1 MHANLLAKFE
11 KSLGLGGLNGRLSVS
26 LPPPPPPPPPPRR
39 PKRTIAII
47 LVTAV
52 TLAIAGISAY
62 IILGPKAEFEV
73 SSLTLSPTEA
83 KIGEEVTVSV
93 EVKNVGR
100 ASGVYRATLLINEKK
115 VQEKEVML
123 QPGEVK
129 IVTFT
134 VVEDTNGTY
143 TVGVDKLTKSF
154 KVLTPATFKLSDLTI
169 SPSEPEIGEPIVI
182 SVTVENIG
190 QVEGTYTVKLK
201 INEATE
207 DAKSVTLA
215 GGAKGTVSFTVTRY
229 TVGSYSIEVDGLKRS
244 LSVLKPAPSSFKM
257 IEPKPESI
265 NLRPTPYF
273 SWENSKY
280 ADKYVLEIATTPN
293 FGSTIVYRKE
303 LDSSTRE
310 QTVDTPLNSLK
321 KYYYRVTAVNERGET
336 VASNTPSWF
345 TTSIIVPDTITSLA
359 VSPDGTK
366 AVVIY
371 LTGKT
376 VTVVSLTDPPHI
388 IANLTLTSGLSDV
401 AITYDSKYAVIV
413 AEFGPDY
420 VVDLNTLTFHEI
432 VYDNPYG
439 TGDILSQ
446 SREVITAPNK
456 DIAFTMDLLNPRAGE
471 RGDYYGRIVSVLDV
485 PSGRV
490 VDYIHVY
497 ERGEREV
504 PSGLGLYALSKDG
517 TYLYLGSGL
526 SKCIKTVDLP
536 AKKAGPVL
544 VFADIVGG
552 PWNMELTPDGAYG
565 LITVT
570 KEYGTNHMWWWN
582 IKQHQ
587 TVAEYKLPGYYRVD
601 RRKGIAITPD
611 GRKLVAIGAEKVG
624 IISVANHTLVE
635 EHHSYRET
643 WCVVVSSN
651 GKFALVGA
659 SGRLGILFLDEK
671 E

>member
-1 MHANLLAKFE
+1 
-11 KSLGLGGLNGRLSVS
+11 
-26 LPPPPPPPPPPRR
+26 
-39 PKRTIAII
+39 
-47 LVTAV
+47 
-52 TLAIAGISAY
+52 
-62 IILGPKAEFEV
+62 
-73 SSLTLSPTEA
+73 
-83 KIGEEVTVSV
+83 V

-100 ASGVYRATLLINEKK
+100 ASGIYRATLLINEKK
-115 VQEKEVML
+115 VQEKEVAL

-169 SPSEPEIGEPIVI
+169 SPSEPEIDKPIVI
-182 SVTVENIG
+182 SVTVKNIG
-190 QVEGTYTVKLK
+190 EVEGTYTVELK
-201 INEATE
+201 INKVTE
-207 DAKSVTLA
+207 DTKSVTLA

-244 LSVLKPAPSSFKM
+244 LSVLKPVPSSFKM

-345 TTSIIVPDTITSLA
+345 TTSIIVPETIASLA

-366 AVVIY
+366 AVVTY
-371 LTGKT
+371 LAGKT

-388 IANLTLTSGLSDV
+388 IANLTLTSSSHSDATSLSDV

-413 AEFGPDY
+413 AAFGPDY

-485 PSGRV
+485 PSARV

-497 ERGEREV
+497 EHGEREV
-504 PSGLGLYALSKDG
+504 PGGLGLYALSKDG
-517 TYLYLGSGL
+517 NYLYLGSGL
-526 SKCIKTVDLP
+526 SKCVKTVDLP

-544 VFADIVGG
+544 IFADIVGG

-587 TVAEYKLPGYYRVD
+587 IVAEYELSGYYGVD
-601 RRKGIAITPD
+601 RRKGIAITPARARD
-611 GRKLVAIGAEKVG
+611 PFEA
-624 IISVANHTLVE
+624 
-635 EHHSYRET
+635 Y
-643 WCVVVSSN
+643 
-651 GKFALVGA
+651 
-659 SGRLGILFLDEK
+659 
-671 E
+671 

>member
-1 MHANLLAKFE
+1 LLAKFE

-26 LPPPPPPPPPPRR
+26 LPPPPPPPPPRR

-47 LVTAV
+47 LVTTV

-190 QVEGTYTVKLK
+190 EVEGTYTVKLK
-201 INEATE
+201 INEVTE

-485 PSGRV
+485 PSARV

-497 ERGEREV
+497 EHGEREV
-504 PSGLGLYALSKDG
+504 PGGLGLYALSKDG
-517 TYLYLGSGL
+517 NYLYLGSGL
-526 SKCIKTVDLP
+526 SKCVKTVDLP

-544 VFADIVGG
+544 IFADIVGG

-624 IISVANHTLVE
+624 VISVANHTLVE
-635 EHHSYRET
+635 EHYSYRET